1 VPHFS
6 PILGEV
12 GISRRSYCTV
22 STVDPVIPPEF
33 APMVVVPAFVQVASA
48 ATLGALAMV
57 ATLAEEELQCAF
69 SVTSC
74 VLPSLKVPVAVNC
87 FVVPAAAVGATGV
100 IARDTSVPVRTVNVV
115 VPLMPEAVAVTVTE
129 PPFFPCAIPLP
140 RTLAMFGFEDFH
152 DTPLRFV
159 ATLPSLNVPVAV
171 SLTEVPLAINGF
183 AGTIEIETRCAVE
196 TVKPVDP
203 LTAP

>member
-6 PILGEV
+6 LVLGEV
-12 GISRRSYCTV
+12 GTSRRTYCTV
-22 STVDPVIPPEF
+22 STAEPVTPPEF
-33 APMVVVPAFVQVASA
+33 APIVVVPALLQVASA
-48 ATLGALAMV
+48 ATLGALAIV
-57 ATLAEEELQCAF
+57 ATLADDELQCAF

-87 FVVPAAAVGATGV
+87 CVVPVAAVGAAGV
-100 IARDTSVPVRTVNVV
+100 IASDTSVPVRTVRVV
-115 VPLMPEAVAVTVTE
+115 VPLMPEAVAVTVTD
-129 PPFFPCAIPLP
+129 PPFLPCAIPLP

-152 DTPLRFV
+152 DTPLKFV
-159 ATLPSLNVPVAV
+159 ATLPSLKVPVAV
-171 SLTEVPLAINGF
+171 SLMEVPLAINGF

-196 TVKPVDP
+196 TVSPVDP